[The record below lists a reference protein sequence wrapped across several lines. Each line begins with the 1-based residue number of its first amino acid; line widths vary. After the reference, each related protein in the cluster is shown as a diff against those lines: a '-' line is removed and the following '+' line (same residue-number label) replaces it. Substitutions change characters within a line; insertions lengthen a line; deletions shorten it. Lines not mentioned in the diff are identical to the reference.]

1 MNGWRERLTG
11 TGSMTGD
18 RLQEARVDRDR
29 AQHQE
34 ASAPVDVVLSRWRSR
49 LRQTPDA
56 PPRSGDRGESERLL
70 VATLLRT
77 TESGESTDELSALA
91 AAAAQY
97 GVGQRRE
104 RIDPGGLCEELG
116 SLRGVVW
123 EFLKEANRADYE
135 RSLKRILAFD
145 RALSIVI
152 RAALRAGYDAD
163 DAKRSIQCQVL
174 EK

>member
-1 MNGWRERLTG
+1 
-11 TGSMTGD
+11 MTGD
-18 RLQEARVDRDR
+18 RAEKATVDRDPTPR
-29 AQHQE
+29 QE
-34 ASAPVDVVLSRWRSR
+34 ASAPLDVVLSRWRSR
-49 LRQTPDA
+49 LRRTPDA
-56 PPRSGDRGESERLL
+56 LPRSGDRGESERLL
-70 VATLLRT
+70 VANLLRT
-77 TESGESTDELSALA
+77 TEFYEATDEHSLSALA

-104 RIDPGGLCEELG
+104 RIDPGALCEELG

-123 EFLKEANRADYE
+123 EFLKEANRTDYE

-163 DAKRSIQCQVL
+163 EAKRSIRCEDVAL
-174 EK
+174 RSERS